1 MRAILVL
8 LAALAIALWHFM
20 ATRPI
25 AHAAGVIASE
35 DPSQTELDEA
45 AIIPDGQF
53 KLHPRAQFSADA
65 RVLSRE
71 RYSQGALANIV
82 PLDIAVG
89 WGRMSDSDVLGKLEI
104 TQGNRFYYWHYENEP
119 PIPRA
124 EIESHSANWHIVP
137 ASDGVWKSLKSVRV
151 GALVHLEGLLV
162 DIDGPEIGQIRTSLT
177 RSDTGAGACEIIY
190 VESATVSAD

>member
-8 LAALAIALWHFM
+8 LAAIAIALWHFM
-20 ATRPI
+20 STRPI

-35 DPSQTELDEA
+35 DPRQTELDEA
-45 AIIPDGQF
+45 AIIDDGEF

-71 RYSQGALANIV
+71 SYGQGKLADIV

-89 WGRMSDSDVLGKLEI
+89 WGPMSDSNVLAKLEI

-124 EIESHSANWHIVP
+124 QIESHSANWHIVP
-137 ASDGVWKSLKSVRV
+137 ASDGVWKALKNVRV
-151 GALVHLEGLLV
+151 GAVVHLEGLLV
-162 DIDGPEIGQIRTSLT
+162 DIDGPEFGQIRTSLT

-190 VESATVSAD
+190 VESATVNAN

>member
-1 MRAILVL
+1 MRALLIL
-8 LAALAIALWHFM
+8 LAAIAIALWHFM
-20 ATRPI
+20 TTRPI
-25 AHAAGVIASE
+25 AHAAGVVAGE
-35 DPSQTELDEA
+35 DPRQTELEQA
-45 AIIPDGQF
+45 TAISDREF
-53 KLHPRAQFSADA
+53 KLYPRAQFSADA

-71 RYSQGALANIV
+71 RYSQGKLADIV

-89 WGRMSDSDVLGKLEI
+89 WGRMSDSDVLEKLEI

-124 EIESHSANWHIVP
+124 EIEAHSANWHIVP
-137 ASDGVWKSLKSVRV
+137 ASDGVWKSLKNVRV
-151 GALVHLEGLLV
+151 GAVVHLEGLLV

-190 VESATVSAD
+190 VESATVSAY

>member
-8 LAALAIALWHFM
+8 LAAIAIVLWHFM
-20 ATRPI
+20 STRPI

-35 DPSQTELDEA
+35 DPRQTELDDA

-65 RVLSRE
+65 RVLSLE
-71 RYSQGALANIV
+71 RYSQGALADIV
-82 PLDIAVG
+82 PLDIAAG

-124 EIESHSANWHIVP
+124 EIEAHSANWHIVP
-137 ASDGVWKSLKSVRV
+137 ASDGVWKSLKNVRV
-151 GALVHLEGLLV
+151 GAVVHLEGLLV
-162 DIDGPEIGQIRTSLT
+162 DIEGPEIGEIRTSLT

-190 VESATVSAD
+190 VESATVTGG

>member
-8 LAALAIALWHFM
+8 LAAIAIALWHFM

-71 RYSQGALANIV
+71 RYSQGALADIV

-89 WGRMSDSDVLGKLEI
+89 WGRMSDSDVLQKLEI

-124 EIESHSANWHIVP
+124 EIEAHSANWHIVP
-137 ASDGVWKSLKSVRV
+137 ASDGVWKSLKNMRV
-151 GALVHLEGLLV
+151 GAVVHLEGLLV
-162 DIDGPEIGQIRTSLT
+162 DIEGPEIGEIRTSLT

-190 VESATVSAD
+190 VESATVTAN